1 MKTSD
6 RLRLKTRVFT
16 IVVVL
21 SNALGNFALAT
32 GMRNRATAS
41 ALDYLAAIFSP
52 WVGTGIVLLI
62 VWLLSRMALLSW
74 ADLSYVLPVT
84 SLGYVANAL
93 GGHAADR
100 RRNRAGRPGRAAEP
114 AAMRTWFL
122 LAAMVFSTVL
132 GDLLQSVEMKRHG
145 EIKEFHPRRLAR
157 VLAALARKKFLILA
171 VALMAVSFF
180 AFMTLLETADLSF
193 AVPASAATLVFET
206 ILAKVVLKE
215 EVDSRRWAGAC
226 LVAFGVVLLA
236 R

>member
-1 MKTSD
+1 MK
-6 RLRLKTRVFT
+6 
-16 IVVVL
+16 
-21 SNALGNFALAT
+21 
-32 GMRNRATAS
+32 
-41 ALDYLAAIFSP
+41 
-52 WVGTGIVLLI
+52 
-62 VWLLSRMALLSW
+62 
-74 ADLSYVLPVT
+74 
-84 SLGYVANAL
+84 
-93 GGHAADR
+93 
-100 RRNRAGRPGRAAEP
+100 
-114 AAMRTWFL
+114 TWFL

-145 EIKEFHPRRLAR
+145 EIKEFDPRRLGR